1 MRRHGWISGWIPA
14 VGSLLVFLAGCG
26 GQAAREESAEP
37 PPEPAGYTDA
47 SPVDGARRED
57 FAAAEPGEPWPSSG
71 SGGVADASSQGEP
84 VPQMAP
90 PPMPA
95 AVEPV
100 EPDPQPG
107 LLAESFSA
115 AEDPMTQPVEGPA
128 LFAPTIEAPPLPQAT
143 RSASVP
149 RVKMAPSPYAM
160 ELDAAGSS
168 NTERMLAQPRSLS
181 VERNMA
187 AAAPSEP
194 ESFSPEARMALA
206 APIPA
211 AAPAGGSSPEM
222 ASPAESE
229 PAPPAAEPAT
239 EDYTT
244 ITVFYGTDRLPLQ
257 GGASGGL
264 WNSGWLTAAAVW
276 GAITLVVTLIAIR
289 LARRRAAIVLGAAG
303 AMATVAL
310 ATLSMETRPYV
321 SSGQAGPQRVYGNQ
335 RGTLEMGTCQV
346 SVPRVHE
353 VGQVE
358 RPSIFRLEFQE
369 DPTQH
374 VVLADVVQQSED
386 EFYSRLQDRIGK
398 SPKREAFVFVH
409 GFNVTFEAAARR
421 TAQLAY
427 DLKVDAAPIFFSWPS
442 QGGLLQYTVDE
453 TNVVWTV
460 PHLKQFLL
468 GIVQRSGAQSVHLI
482 AHSMGN
488 RALTSALQSIAY
500 EFRDSPPM
508 FNQVVLTAPDI
519 DADVFRRDI
528 APAVIKTAGRVTLY
542 ASSNDE
548 ALLLSKQIHG
558 YPRAGDTGDGLLV
571 IPGIDT
577 IDVSTVDT
585 SLIGHSY
592 YGSNSTVL
600 EDLLDLLHE
609 AKPPEQRPW
618 LHPMQLGRMMY
629 WVFLAERNRLESAAS
644 RLPATRQ

>member
-1 MRRHGWISGWIPA
+1 M
-14 VGSLLVFLAGCG
+14 
-26 GQAAREESAEP
+26 
-37 PPEPAGYTDA
+37 
-47 SPVDGARRED
+47 
-57 FAAAEPGEPWPSSG
+57 
-71 SGGVADASSQGEP
+71 
-84 VPQMAP
+84 
-90 PPMPA
+90 
-95 AVEPV
+95 
-100 EPDPQPG
+100 
-107 LLAESFSA
+107 
-115 AEDPMTQPVEGPA
+115 
-128 LFAPTIEAPPLPQAT
+128 
-143 RSASVP
+143 
-149 RVKMAPSPYAM
+149 
-160 ELDAAGSS
+160 
-168 NTERMLAQPRSLS
+168 
-181 VERNMA
+181 
-187 AAAPSEP
+187 
-194 ESFSPEARMALA
+194 
-206 APIPA
+206 
-211 AAPAGGSSPEM
+211 
-222 ASPAESE
+222 

-239 EDYTT
+239 DDFTT
-244 ITVFYGTDRLPLQ
+244 LTVFYGTDRLPLQ
-257 GGASGGL
+257 NAASGGSGD
-264 WNSGWLTAAAVW
+264 SGWLVATAVCA
-276 GAITLVVTLIAIR
+276 AITLVVALIAIR
-289 LARRRAAIVLGAAG
+289 LARRRTATVLGAVG
-303 AMATVAL
+303 AL
-310 ATLSMETRPYV
+310 ATVVLAALWLETRPQV
-321 SSGQAGPQRVYGNQ
+321 PGGQAGPQRVYGNQ

-346 SVPRVHE
+346 SVPRRHE

-369 DPTQH
+369 DPTRH
-374 VVLADVVQQSED
+374 IVLADVVHQADD
-386 EFYSRLQDRIGK
+386 EFYARLQDRIGQ

-427 DLKVDAAPIFFSWPS
+427 DLKFDAAPIFFSWPS

-453 TNVVWTV
+453 TNVIWAV
-460 PHLKQFLL
+460 PHLKEFLL

-488 RALTSALQSIAY
+488 RALTSALQTIAY

-558 YPRAGDTGDGLLV
+558 YPRAGDTGAGLLV

-629 WVFLAERNRLESAAS
+629 WVFLAEQARLESAAS
-644 RLPATRQ
+644 RLPAVRQ